1 MLAEAQVINQSRSV
15 NFAQFLRTQSRN
27 EYQKTVMSLHWK
39 FPKPV
44 HIYKVFKFYGNNIV
58 ITEFDE

>member
-1 MLAEAQVINQSRSV
+1 MLAEAQAINQSRSV

-44 HIYKVFKFYGNNIV
+44 HTYKVLKFYGNNIV